1 MSLLSAKKAVYRFDN
16 QPIVRVRLAN
26 PRDASVAP
34 VEVRAL
40 IDTGAYASAIPASL
54 CQLLGHS
61 FENGTLESSVRGIG
75 NGAIRSFVHSM
86 KFTVLYPEEAGVE
99 IPRTFEPIEFQ
110 CQFIEQS
117 LPYIL
122 LGQRDFLRAFRYAQD
137 GHTGWFSL
145 EQITS
150 DSVEA

>member
-16 QPIVRVRLAN
+16 QPIVRVRLEN

-61 FENGTLESSVRGIG
+61 FEDGLSGSLASGIG
-75 NGAIRSFVHSM
+75 AGTVRTFTHST
-86 KFTVLYPEEAGVE
+86 KLTVLFPKESGTDQ
-99 IPRTFEPIEFQ
+99 TFEPIELS
-110 CQFIEQS
+110 CDFIEQF
-117 LPYIL
+117 LPFVL
-122 LGQRDFLRAFRYAQD
+122 LGQQDFLRLFRYAQN
-137 GHTGWFSL
+137 GRAGWFSL
-145 EQITS
+145 EQIPQKQ
-150 DSVEA
+150 A